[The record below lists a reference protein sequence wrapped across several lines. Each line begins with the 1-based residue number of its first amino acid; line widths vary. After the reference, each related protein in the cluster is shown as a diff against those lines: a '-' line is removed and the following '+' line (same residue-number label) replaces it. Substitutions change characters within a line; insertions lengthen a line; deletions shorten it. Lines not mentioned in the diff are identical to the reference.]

1 MIYGL
6 SLRLFKVPDVPA
18 LYIVVTDGLE
28 DGDSRVECVDG
39 CPLGCDGNPLGGL
52 QLLGNAITKPL

>member
-18 LYIVVTDGLE
+18 LYIVVTDGLV
-28 DGDSRVECVDG
+28 DGDSWLGVLMAV
-39 CPLGCDGNPLGGL
+39 LGCDDSPLGWL

>member
-28 DGDSRVECVDG
+28 DGYSLLACDG
-39 CPLGCDGNPLGGL
+39 CHLGL
-52 QLLGNAITKPL
+52 

>member
-18 LYIVVTDGLE
+18 LYIVVTDGLG
-28 DGDSRVECVDG
+28 DGNSRV
-39 CPLGCDGNPLGGL
+39 GGL

>member
-18 LYIVVTDGLE
+18 LYIVVTDGLG
-28 DGDSRVECVDG
+28 DGKSRVECVDG
-39 CPLGCDGNPLGGL
+39 CFGL
-52 QLLGNAITKPL
+52 

>member
-1 MIYGL
+1 MIYEL

-18 LYIVVTDGLE
+18 LYIVVTDGLG
-28 DGDSRVECVDG
+28 DGDSRVECDSS
-39 CPLGCDGNPLGGL
+39 PLGGL